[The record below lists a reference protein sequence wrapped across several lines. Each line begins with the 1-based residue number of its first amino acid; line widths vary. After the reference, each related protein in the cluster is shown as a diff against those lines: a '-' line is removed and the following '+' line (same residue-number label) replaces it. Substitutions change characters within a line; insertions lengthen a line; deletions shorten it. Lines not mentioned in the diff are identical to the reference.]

1 MCGRR
6 EAAITDRDA
15 ITRLAGRLPRD
26 FRRAEGLCAVCL
38 VVRFAFP
45 AGCFGTTDRFGV
57 PSVATVAVGPWL
69 PDADTALRGAPSF
82 AGFVEAVNEARWR
95 DPHPNPLRG
104 QEQHRELVGLLGAL
118 YGVDPPEPPAGMA
131 TREWQDRI
139 DWVEEWRRELLSEAR
154 IAPPPKRYAL
164 VAYDGDGI
172 GAFFRSLRPEQR
184 GDASRRLAGFG
195 LDVAPRLVKS
205 RATGALLYAG
215 GDDGRF
221 LAPLDRVLG
230 VLDALRKAF
239 TQAMGDGHRLTLSAG
254 VAVAEVRHPLD
265 LVVEAA
271 HYGRDVAKAEYGR
284 DACCVVWLTGE
295 GARLAGGRFG
305 EGGGDLISDL
315 GVVAD
320 AFNESLSRSLATTL
334 EDLARQW
341 GPAVP
346 TAVFA
351 DLARE
356 RLLEAGQT
364 PAVEVIERWLDALPP
379 PRAAGLVRLARDLA
393 GVGG

>member
-6 EAAITDRDA
+6 ETAITDPDTV
-15 ITRLAGRLPRD
+15 TRLAGRWPRD

-45 AGCFGTTDRFGV
+45 AGCFGAAKGVGV
-57 PSVATVAVGPWL
+57 PSVATVAASPWL
-69 PDADTALRGAPSF
+69 PDADRALRAAESF
-82 AGFVEAVNEARWR
+82 AIFVEEIDKARWR

-104 QEQHRELVGLLGAL
+104 QEQHRELVGFLGAI
-118 YGVDPPEPPAGMA
+118 YGVDPPEPPPDTAKDA
-131 TREWQDRI
+131 WEKKI
-139 DWVEEWRRELLSEAR
+139 KSALDWRGELSEAR

-172 GAFFRSLRPEQR
+172 GAFFRSLRPEER
-184 GDASRRLAGFG
+184 EDASRRIAGFG
-195 LDVAPRLVKS
+195 LDIAPQIVESSESL
-205 RATGALLYAG
+205 GALLYAG

-239 TQAMGDGHRLTLSAG
+239 TQAMGDGHQLTLSAG

-295 GARLAGGRFG
+295 GARLAGGG
-305 EGGGDLISDL
+305 SG
-315 GVVAD
+315 
-320 AFNESLSRSLATTL
+320 
-334 EDLARQW
+334 
-341 GPAVP
+341 
-346 TAVFA
+346 
-351 DLARE
+351 
-356 RLLEAGQT
+356 
-364 PAVEVIERWLDALPP
+364 
-379 PRAAGLVRLARDLA
+379 RAAATSSAIWAWSRLRSKDPSAARSPRRWKISPGNGDRQCRRPSSPTWRGSA
-393 GVGG
+393 CWRQGRRRQSR